1 MGKQE
6 DFVLRALEER
16 DVRFVR
22 LWFTDVLGFLKS
34 VAVAPAELEA
44 AFAEGIGFD
53 GSAIEGFARVYE
65 SDMLAKPDPSTFQ
78 ILPWRETVSGPATA
92 RMFCD
97 IVMPDGSPS
106 YADPRFVL
114 KRTLSKAAEKGFTF
128 YTHPEIEFYLF
139 KDAPQKGKSPM
150 PVDRSGYFDH
160 TAQSMGSD
168 FRREAITMLEQMGI
182 SVEFSHHEGGPGQQE
197 IDLRYADALSTADNI
212 MTFRTVIREV
222 ALSQGIWASFMPK
235 PYTDHPG
242 SGMHTHVSLFE
253 GDANA
258 FYEPGAEYGLS
269 KTARQFIAGVLQHA
283 PEISVVT
290 NQWVNSYKRLI
301 TGSEA
306 PTHVSWGHNN
316 RSAMVRVPMYKPL
329 KGQST
334 RVEVRTID
342 AACNPYL
349 AFAAVLAAG
358 MKGIE
363 EGYEVPRE
371 AEDDVWSLT
380 DRERRALGLDPLP
393 TSLAEA
399 ISLAESSELLA
410 DTLGEHVFDFVL
422 RNKRA
427 EWQEYRGVVSAFERD
442 RMLPIL

>member
-34 VAVAPAELEA
+34 VAVAPAELEG
-44 AFAEGIGFD
+44 AFDEGIGFD

-65 SDMLAKPDPSTFQ
+65 ADMLAKPDPATFQ
-78 ILPWRETVSGPATA
+78 ILPWRGEGPSTA

-106 YADPRFVL
+106 YADPRYVL
-114 KRTLSKAAEKGFTF
+114 KRTLTKAADQGFTF

-139 KDAPQKGKSPM
+139 KDTPQTAWSRCRSTAAATSTTPRSRWARTSAARRSPCSRRWASRWSSATTRAARASR
-150 PVDRSGYFDH
+150 RS
-160 TAQSMGSD
+160 TCATPT
-168 FRREAITMLEQMGI
+168 RCR
-182 SVEFSHHEGGPGQQE
+182 
-197 IDLRYADALSTADNI
+197 TADNI

-235 PYTDHPG
+235 PFTSHPG
-242 SGMHTHVSLFE
+242 SAMHTHVSLFE
-253 GDANA
+253 GDRNA
-258 FYEPGAEYGLS
+258 FFEAGSQYQLS
-269 KTARQFIAGVLQHA
+269 KTGQQFIAGILTHA
-283 PEISVVT
+283 SEITCVT
-290 NQWVNSYKRLI
+290 NQWVNSYKRLL
-301 TGSEA
+301 GGGEA
-306 PTHVSWGHNN
+306 PSYICWGHNN
-316 RSAMVRVPMYKPL
+316 RSAMVRVPMYKPN

-334 RVEVRTID
+334 RIEVRSVD
-342 AACNPYL
+342 AAANPYL
-349 AFAAVLAAG
+349 AYAAILAAG

-363 EGYEVPRE
+363 EGYELPRE

-380 DRERRALGLDPLP
+380 ERERTSMGIQPLP
-393 TSLAEA
+393 KSLYDAIGIAER
-399 ISLAESSELLA
+399 SELLA
-410 DTLGEHVFDFVL
+410 ETLGEHVFDFFL

-427 EWQEYRGVVSAFERD
+427 EWEEYRTQVSAFERD
-442 RMLPIL
+442 RMLPVL

>member
-22 LWFTDVLGFLKS
+22 LWFTDVLGYLKS
-34 VAVAPAELEA
+34 VAIAPAELDG
-44 AFAEGIGFD
+44 AFSEGIGFD

-65 SDMLAKPDPSTFQ
+65 ADMLAKPDPSTFQ
-78 ILPWRETVSGPATA
+78 ILPWRGEEPSTA

-106 YADPRFVL
+106 YADPRYVL
-114 KRTLSKAAEKGFTF
+114 KRTLSKAADAGFTF

-139 KDAPQKGKSPM
+139 KDTPGPGDEPV

-168 FRREAITMLEQMGI
+168 FRREAITMLEAMGI

-212 MTFRTVIREV
+212 MTFRTVVREV
-222 ALSQGIWASFMPK
+222 ALSQGIWATFMPK
-235 PYTDHPG
+235 PFTTHPG

-253 GDANA
+253 GDRNA
-258 FYEPGAEYGLS
+258 FFEAGAEYQLS
-269 KTARQFIAGVLQHA
+269 KTGRQFIAGVLKHA
-283 PEISVVT
+283 SEILVVT
-290 NQWVNSYKRLI
+290 NQWVNSYKRLMW
-301 TGSEA
+301 GGEA
-306 PTHVSWGHNN
+306 PSYICWGHNN
-316 RSAMVRVPMYKPL
+316 RSAMIRVPMYKPN

-334 RVEVRTID
+334 RIELRTID
-342 AACNPYL
+342 SACNPYL
-349 AFAAVLAAG
+349 AFAVVLAAG
-358 MKGIE
+358 LRGID
-363 EGYEVPRE
+363 EGYELPRE
-371 AEDDVWSLT
+371 AEDDVWSLNE
-380 DRERRALGLDPLP
+380 RERMSLGIDPLP
-393 TSLAEA
+393 RSLYEA
-399 ISLAESSELLA
+399 IEVAENSELLA
-410 DTLGEHVFDFVL
+410 ETLGEHVYDFFL

-427 EWQEYRGVVSAFERD
+427 EWEEYRVQVSAFERD
-442 RMLPIL
+442 RMLPVL